1 MSRYKCTIC
10 GYIYDPAIDD
20 EENGVA
26 PGTAFEALPDDWT
39 CPECGASQDQFET
52 VD

>member
-10 GYIYDPAIDD
+10 GYIYDPAIGD

-26 PGTAFEALPDDWT
+26 PGTAFEGLPDGWT
-39 CPECGASQDQFET
+39 CPECGASQDQFEP